1 MKKLEIKYIAKSVP
15 LQADKKT
22 KVSWLLD
29 ESRDFWLLR
38 GITFDVTQGEAVG
51 VIGENGSGKTELLK
65 IITGLERQSTGFVT
79 TDAKSV
85 TQVWTVLIRI

>member
-15 LQADKKT
+15 LHADKKT

-51 VIGENGSGKTELLK
+51 VIGEKRACNSQ
-65 IITGLERQSTGFVT
+65 ICVCCS
-79 TDAKSV
+79 
-85 TQVWTVLIRI
+85 